1 MQRYATRLVPPCHVP
16 VLRQLIVDSNAAGSK
31 WCSRHE
37 ELQAKSLKTYKVW
50 RVLIVSCGESG
61 LTSLQRFSF
70 ELEAFE
76 ECRVSIEYIQ
86 HCECSEELHALS
98 DCIRKKWVLTQR
110 TVEARIKHHKLFYA
124 GGDVSHQA
132 FIDNLTKQKMLLEE
146 KLLQIDERAY
156 VVSTIQ

>member
-1 MQRYATRLVPPCHVP
+1 MVFETRGTTSQVTEDIQGMVCF
-16 VLRQLIVDSNAAGSK
+16 R
-31 WCSRHE
+31 CSLPRP
-37 ELQAKSLKTYKVW
+37 
-50 RVLIVSCGESG
+50 R

-76 ECRVSIEYIQ
+76 ECRVTDEYIDS
-86 HCECSEELHALS
+86 CDCSEELHALS
-98 DCIRKKWVLTQR
+98 DCIRRKWVLTQR
-110 TVEARIKHHKLFYA
+110 TVEARIKHHRLFYA

-156 VVSTIQ
+156 LVGVIQLNSTKVVLDVTCVLPAT